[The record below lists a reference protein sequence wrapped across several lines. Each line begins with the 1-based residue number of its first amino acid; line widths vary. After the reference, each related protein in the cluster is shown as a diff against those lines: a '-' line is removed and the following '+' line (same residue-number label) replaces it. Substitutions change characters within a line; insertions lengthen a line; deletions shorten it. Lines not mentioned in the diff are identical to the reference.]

1 MADPKKERVY
11 QIINLVA
18 VLVVGVVIGIIVVQM
33 YRGSPEEEVLDE
45 VITSPTDPTTT
56 QPLTTDPT
64 ATQPITVTPKQA
76 ESLPPVELSQRS
88 KVLAT
93 EFRCPCGCGHVLIEC
108 TCSMVP
114 GQRDAKA
121 LLQALVDQEKPSDE
135 IRRAMK
141 ERFGDEVIIQ

>member
-11 QIINLVA
+11 QIINLTA
-18 VLVVGVVIGIIVVQM
+18 VLVVGVVIGIIVVQI
-33 YRGSPEEEVLDE
+33 YRGRQEEDVLDE
-45 VITSPTDPTTT
+45 VIASPADPAATR
-56 QPLTTDPT
+56 QLTANTI
-64 ATQPITVTPKQA
+64 QVTPGATPPA
-76 ESLPPVELSQRS
+76 EPLPPVKLSQRS

-93 EFRCPCGCGHVLIEC
+93 EFRCPCGCGHVLTEC
-108 TCSMVP
+108 NCTKVP
-114 GQRDAKA
+114 GQRAGKM

>member
-1 MADPKKERVY
+1 MADPKKERIY
-11 QIINLVA
+11 QIINLMA
-18 VLVVGVVIGIIVVQM
+18 VLVVGVVIGIIVVQV
-33 YRGSPEEEVLDE
+33 YRGRPEEEVLDE
-45 VITSPTDPTTT
+45 VITSPAGPAAM
-56 QPLTTDPT
+56 QPLTTD
-64 ATQPITVTPKQA
+64 AIQVTPKA
-76 ESLPPVELSQRS
+76 TPPVEPLPPVELSQRS

-108 TCSMVP
+108 NCAMVP

-135 IRRAMK
+135 IRRALK